1 LVLVARKQRAAQ
13 HAHAMKKLKKTPE
26 SRLGVKHDPREVLRQ
41 ATSAAGMGVRAPAGV
56 MSKIEV
62 SPTLG
67 S

>member
-1 LVLVARKQRAAQ
+1 
-13 HAHAMKKLKKTPE
+13 MKKLKKTPE
-26 SRLGVKHDPREVLRQ
+26 SCRAVKHDPREVLRQ
-41 ATSAAGMGVRAPAGV
+41 ATSAAGMGVRAPARV